1 MNPKEL
7 IGKMIDWKYVKKR
20 FPKIFAWVNIG
31 WGAFAYA
38 MYLSTDR
45 TGVGVDFFKDILP
58 MYGILWALAL
68 LFMSQQYFTQQQR
81 RRILTKKRRK
91 D

>member
-1 MNPKEL
+1 
-7 IGKMIDWKYVKKR
+7 MIDWKYVKQR

-38 MYLSTDR
+38 MYLSTGR
-45 TGVGVDFFKDILP
+45 TGVGINFWLDVVPLYFVLW
-58 MYGILWALAL
+58 GIAL

-81 RRILTKKRRK
+81 VLKARPIDEK
-91 D
+91 DKSE